1 LRVVSVQS
9 KVAQAHKQ
17 MEMLRQ
23 AADGGI
29 QVARMVVMN
38 YLAARQDLP
47 PLDDI
52 YLDNGIK
59 VEISCPAALRC
70 PRIPGSRRLP
80 FFWPCHGRLDL
91 NPLYW
96 AAGIRRKFSL
106 DLFWR
111 ALP

>member
-1 LRVVSVQS
+1 MRVVSVQS

-59 VEISCPAALRC
+59 VEISCQPGSINGRKVVEISSRAYQPAAT
-70 PRIPGSRRLP
+70 GSKLIQ
-80 FFWPCHGRLDL
+80 
-91 NPLYW
+91 
-96 AAGIRRKFSL
+96 A
-106 DLFWR
+106 
-111 ALP
+111 

>member
-1 LRVVSVQS
+1 MRVVSVQS

-59 VEISCPAALRC
+59 VVGEAMMAYVIAGSCMEKF
-70 PRIPGSRRLP
+70 GGDS
-80 FFWPCHGRLDL
+80 
-91 NPLYW
+91 
-96 AAGIRRKFSL
+96 IRELEARYNDYRTYIEKV
-106 DLFWR
+106 WKWKKI
-111 ALP
+111 

>member
-59 VEISCPAALRC
+59 VEISCQ
-70 PRIPGSRRLP
+70 PGSINGLKYWQERSISLTISFITRSVPGKWYWLKSESGP
-80 FFWPCHGRLDL
+80 GR
-91 NPLYW
+91 
-96 AAGIRRKFSL
+96 AAPAG
-106 DLFWR
+106 
-111 ALP
+111 